1 MRFLPAD
8 GLPVNRLL
16 IVQPYIPAYRVPLFR
31 SMRPLLAQSGIEL
44 VLAVGK
50 PQGAMEA
57 RLDDRSYEEADAFL
71 EQRTIRVLGKQVL
84 IRSLQP
90 VIERYSP
97 DLVIVEQAIKNVEA
111 YPLLAR
117 QAVGRGPRVA
127 MWGQGRTFSTSQGA
141 AGRGLKDW
149 LTRRTDWF
157 FAYTQEGAD
166 YVAAHGYAG
175 ERITVLLNST
185 DTAALRSDLR
195 AVTDEQLAQFRYRHN
210 LLPGATALFLGGVDE
225 SKGIN
230 FLIEAARRVAQ
241 QIPGFRLLIGGEGAS
256 GGWVRERQA
265 AGDPVI
271 ALGRI
276 DGHERALA
284 LSSAD
289 LMMVPQWV
297 GLVAVDSLA
306 AGVPIVTTWHG
317 SHSPEFSY
325 LTDGVNAA
333 VTEHDLDE
341 YATSIVALIGDPA
354 RRTAL
359 ADRARIDSTSYSV
372 EEMAKRFTEGV
383 RRWQHSAGIEVNGIT
398 L

>member
-1 MRFLPAD
+1 MTMTKIDIA
-8 GLPVNRLL
+8 
-16 IVQPYIPAYRVPLFR
+16 
-31 SMRPLLAQSGIEL
+31 
-44 VLAVGK
+44 
-50 PQGAMEA
+50 
-57 RLDDRSYEEADAFL
+57 
-71 EQRTIRVLGKQVL
+71 
-84 IRSLQP
+84 
-90 VIERYSP
+90 
-97 DLVIVEQAIKNVEA
+97 
-111 YPLLAR
+111 
-117 QAVGRGPRVA
+117 
-127 MWGQGRTFSTSQGA
+127 
-141 AGRGLKDW
+141 
-149 LTRRTDWF
+149 
-157 FAYTQEGAD
+157 
-166 YVAAHGYAG
+166 
-175 ERITVLLNST
+175 
-185 DTAALRSDLR
+185 
-195 AVTDEQLAQFRYRHN
+195 
-210 LLPGATALFLGGVDE
+210 
-225 SKGIN
+225 
-230 FLIEAARRVAQ
+230 LIEAARRVAQ
-241 QIPGFRLLIGGEGAS
+241 RIPRFRLLIGGEGAS

-372 EEMAKRFTEGV
+372 EYPYPPWMRTAL
-383 RRWQHSAGIEVNGIT
+383 SAISIAVSEANSLAMPASISQR
-398 L
+398 